1 MTVLCGTDFSTP
13 AANAATVAA
22 LLAAK
27 LQERLTLVH
36 VVEVAVAALAP
47 GGPLHTMYAPLPE
60 HLEREAERLRELKA
74 EVSAQV
80 VVGVPD
86 EVLVQI
92 AEAEHARLIVLASLG
107 RRAPLRWLLGSV
119 AERTAQTAPVPVLVV
134 RGSAALQAWLG
145 GERPLRVMIGV
156 DLSESARI
164 ALEWAAELR
173 LLGACDL
180 TVAHIAW
187 PLGEQERLG
196 IPGPVRLDRLHPEVE
211 QALVRDVTTFMGES
225 LGDGPARV
233 VVGPG
238 LGRLDVHLAELA
250 ASEQADLLVV
260 GSHQRAGLSR
270 VWHGS
275 VSRGALLNAD
285 MSVACVP
292 VPIGS
297 QRPAAV
303 APRSSV
309 S

>member
-13 AANAATVAA
+13 AADAATVAA

-36 VVEVAVAALAP
+36 VVEVAAAGLMP
-47 GGPLHTMYAPLPE
+47 GGPLHTIYAPLQQQ
-60 HLEREAERLRELKA
+60 LEQEAQRLRELKI
-74 EVSAQV
+74 EVREQV

-86 EVLVQI
+86 EVLVQV
-92 AEAEHARLIVLASLG
+92 AESEHARLIVLASLG

-134 RGSAALQAWLG
+134 RGAAALKAWLG
-145 GERPLRVMIGV
+145 GERPLRAMVGV

-164 ALEWAAELR
+164 ALEWAVDLR
-173 LLGACDL
+173 RLGACDL
-180 TVAHIAW
+180 TVAHVAW
-187 PLGEQERLG
+187 PLGAQARLG
-196 IPGPVRLDRLHPEVE
+196 TPGPVRLDRLHPEVE
-211 QALVRDVTTFMGES
+211 QALVRDVTAFMGES
-225 LGDGPARV
+225 LGEGQARILV
-233 VVGPG
+233 RPG
-238 LGRLDVHLAELA
+238 LGRLDIHLTELA
-250 ASEQADLLVV
+250 GSEQADLLVV

-275 VSRGALLNAD
+275 VSRGALLNAE

-297 QRPAAV
+297 QDPAAV
-303 APRSSV
+303 VPTTSV

>member
-13 AANAATVAA
+13 AADAATVAA

-86 EVLVQI
+86 EVLVRI
-92 AEAEHARLIVLASLG
+92 AEAEQARLIVLASLG

-134 RGSAALQAWLG
+134 RGSAAFQAWLG
-145 GERPLRVMIGV
+145 GDRPLRVMIGV

-173 LLGACDL
+173 RLGACDF

-187 PLGEQERLG
+187 PLGEQERRG

-225 LGDGPARV
+225 LGGPARV

-238 LGRLDVHLAELA
+238 LGRPDLHLAKLA

-260 GSHQRAGLSR
+260 GSHQRVGLSR

-275 VSRGALLNAD
+275 VSRGALLNAA

-292 VPIGS
+292 VAIGS
-297 QRPAAV
+297 QRSAAS
-303 APRSSV
+303 APNSSV
-309 S
+309 A

>member
-13 AANAATVAA
+13 AADAATVAA
-22 LLAAK
+22 LIAAR

-36 VVEVAVAALAP
+36 VVEVGVAALPP
-47 GGPLHTMYAPLPE
+47 GGPLHTIYAPLQQ

-74 EVSAQV
+74 EVREQV

-92 AEAEHARLIVLASLG
+92 AEAENARLIVLASLG
-107 RRAPLRWLLGSV
+107 LRAPLRWLLGSV

-134 RGSAALQAWLG
+134 RGMAAFQAWLG
-145 GERPLRVMIGV
+145 GERSLRVMIGV

-164 ALEWAAELR
+164 ALEWAVELR
-173 LLGACDL
+173 HMGACDL
-180 TVAHIAW
+180 TVAHIAS
-187 PLGEQERLG
+187 PLEQTRLG
-196 IPGPVRLDRLHPEVE
+196 IPGPVQLDRLHPEVE
-211 QALVRDVTTFMGES
+211 QTFVRDVTAFMGES
-225 LGDGPARV
+225 LVEGRARV
-233 VVGPG
+233 LVRPG
-238 LGRLDVHLAELA
+238 LGRVDVHLTELA
-250 ASEQADLLVV
+250 GSEQADLLVV

-275 VSRGALLNAD
+275 VSRGALLNAE

-297 QRPAAV
+297 QDPAAV
-303 APRSSV
+303 VPTTSV

>member
-13 AANAATVAA
+13 AADAATVAA
-22 LLAAK
+22 LIAAR

-36 VVEVAVAALAP
+36 VVEVGVAALAP
-47 GGPLHTMYAPLPE
+47 GGPLHTIYAPLE
-60 HLEREAERLRELKA
+60 QHLEREAERLRELKA
-74 EVSAQV
+74 EVREQV

-134 RGSAALQAWLG
+134 RGTAAFQAWLR
-145 GERPLRVMIGV
+145 GERSLRVMIGV

-164 ALEWAAELR
+164 ALEWAVELR
-173 LLGACDL
+173 HMGACDL
-180 TVAHIAW
+180 TVAHIAS
-187 PLGEQERLG
+187 PLEQTRRG
-196 IPGPVRLDRLHPEVE
+196 IPGPVQLDRLHPEVE
-211 QALVRDVTTFMGES
+211 QTFVRDVTAFMGES
-225 LGDGPARV
+225 LVEGRARV
-233 VVGPG
+233 LVRPG
-238 LGRLDVHLAELA
+238 LGRVDVHLTELA
-250 ASEQADLLVV
+250 GSEQADLLVV

-275 VSRGALLNAD
+275 VSRGALLNAE

-297 QRPAAV
+297 QGPAAV
-303 APRSSV
+303 VPTTSV